1 MTKLTN
7 DREIYAFV
15 RKQALK
21 SHCQDRKVGCVITD
35 ENGEVYGY
43 GHNRTECRKKC
54 AKFDGKACPAH
65 HAEMEAVSYLEQEK
79 LARQLADPNFQLP
92 DSLTAYVSYQPC
104 QWCVKTLEEVGVK
117 CIVYFEQSANEL
129 PEFSGVY
136 RYVPYVPEESL
147 SSVIAGIR
155 RYHNILGYPNTLC
168 DKETQFDQARE
179 ILLAMQQEVSE
190 VADSIQW
197 KPWRKARNYCRYN
210 MLEELGDVI
219 FFIDSLLMNFGCTWG
234 DLNKVMEDKLEECHN
249 RIKRGY
255 HK

>member
-1 MTKLTN
+1 MIELTN
-7 DREIYAFV
+7 DREIYEFV
-15 RKQALK
+15 RGQAFK
-21 SHCQDRKVGCVITD
+21 SHCQDRKVGCVIMGKG
-35 ENGEVYGY
+35 GEVYGY

-54 AKFDGKACPAH
+54 AKFDGQACPAH
-65 HAEMEAVSYLEQEK
+65 HAEMEAVSHLEQAK
-79 LARQLADPNFQLP
+79 LAMELVDTNFKLP
-92 DSLTAYVSYQPC
+92 DFLIAAVSYQPC
-104 QWCVKTLEEVGVK
+104 KWCVKALEEVGVK
-117 CIVYFEQSANEL
+117 RIIYFEQSDNEL

-136 RYVPYVPEESL
+136 RYIPHGPEESL

-155 RYHNILGYPNTLC
+155 EYHMTLGYPNTRC
-168 DKETQFDQARE
+168 DKETQFNQARE

-219 FFIDSLLMNFGCTWG
+219 FFIDSLLMNFGCTWD
-234 DLNKVMEDKLEECHN
+234 DLAEVMNEKLNECHN

>member
-1 MTKLTN
+1 MTKLTS
-7 DREIYAFV
+7 DHEIYAFV

-21 SHCQDRKVGCVITD
+21 SHCQDRKVGCVIIGED
-35 ENGEVYGY
+35 GEVYGY

-54 AKFDGKACPAH
+54 AKFDGQACPAH

-92 DSLTAYVSYQPC
+92 DSLIAYVSYQPC

-117 CIVYFEQSANEL
+117 CIVYFEMSDVDL
-129 PEFSGVY
+129 PEFSGEY
-136 RYVPYVPEESL
+136 KYDPHPPKEPFYMML
-147 SSVIAGIR
+147 ANIR
-155 RYHNILGYPNTLC
+155 DYHMTLGYPNTLC

-190 VADSIQW
+190 VTDSIQW